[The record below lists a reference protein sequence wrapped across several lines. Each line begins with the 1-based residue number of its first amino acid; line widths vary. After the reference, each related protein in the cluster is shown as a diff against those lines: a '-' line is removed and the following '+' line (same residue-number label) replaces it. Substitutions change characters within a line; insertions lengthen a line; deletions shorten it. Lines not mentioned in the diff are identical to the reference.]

1 LEELGQRTWEKWR
14 QRDDRRGGYLVKF
27 GVKEFGR
34 TDEAK

>member
-1 LEELGQRTWEKWR
+1 MKKLGQRTWEKWR
-14 QRDDRRGGYLVKF
+14 QGDDRRGGYLVKF